1 MDQKT
6 LLHFKF
12 QLSVLKNLQH
22 NNVKTFVNTAGL
34 VGCAYKGWGTQY
46 MADLALLIIS
56 AWILPSEDKVVSFST
71 TIAKNTA
78 HLDTVPLS
86 PSVSI
91 DNHLFIVKV
100 SPSVF
105 Q

>member
-1 MDQKT
+1 
-6 LLHFKF
+6 
-12 QLSVLKNLQH
+12 
-22 NNVKTFVNTAGL
+22 
-34 VGCAYKGWGTQY
+34 

-91 DNHLFIVKV
+91 DSHLFIVKV
-100 SPSVF
+100 SPSVVQYQF
-105 Q
+105 DEFI